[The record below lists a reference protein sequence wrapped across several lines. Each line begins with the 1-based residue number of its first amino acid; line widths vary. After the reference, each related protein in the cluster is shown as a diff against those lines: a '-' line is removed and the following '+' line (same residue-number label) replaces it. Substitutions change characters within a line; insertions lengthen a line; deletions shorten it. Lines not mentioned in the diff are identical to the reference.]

1 LTPGIGGA
9 RERPPPS
16 ILDHGGSL
24 IPDVEELTA
33 AIGATLRSAISLA
46 EREILAAGENVAS
59 ILTDCQGQVADLD
72 LLSREFV
79 EGSPSQDGL
88 GPLAER
94 LLDTLSETPRLF
106 ESVGREAGRISQI
119 AGEAHRDTRQIL
131 DLAATIGKIS
141 NRSKLL
147 ALNTRIEASR
157 EESNKEVL
165 AVLAHEM
172 RALSDEILGAT
183 AEMELLGQ
191 ALTTSLPTV
200 SSGAAD
206 VARSCIAHTGSL
218 TGTVAPFRTA
228 YESARES
235 LGTALASTK
244 TRAERIR
251 QEYTAILQHLQFQDR
266 VAQQL
271 AAAQEKVE
279 FMARTLREVIALAE
293 TDPQHPQLAA
303 AILQLCEKR
312 VMAAARTPAPS
323 PAPQD
328 DGAEGEIRFL

>member
-1 LTPGIGGA
+1 VP
-9 RERPPPS
+9 E
-16 ILDHGGSL
+16 
-24 IPDVEELTA
+24 VEELTA
-33 AIGATLRSAISLA
+33 AIGATLRDAIALA
-46 EREILAAGENVAS
+46 EREILAAGQNMAS
-59 ILTDCQGQVADLD
+59 MLADCQGQMTDLD

-94 LLDTLSETPRLF
+94 LLDTLAETPRLF
-106 ESVGREAGRISQI
+106 ESVGLEAGRISQI
-119 AGEAHRDTRQIL
+119 AGEAHRDTREIL
-131 DLAATIGKIS
+131 ELAAAIGKIS

-157 EESNKEVL
+157 KESNKEVL

-183 AEMELLGQ
+183 AEMEQLGQ
-191 ALTTSLPTV
+191 TLTTSLPSV
-200 SSGAAD
+200 SSGAAA
-206 VARSCIAHTGSL
+206 VALSCGAHTGSL

-228 YESARES
+228 YQRARQSVE
-235 LGTALASTK
+235 TALANTK

-271 AAAQEKVE
+271 GTAQEKVD
-279 FMARTLREVIALAE
+279 FLALTLREVIALAE
-293 TDPQHPQLAA
+293 NDPHDPDLAT

-312 VMAAARTPAPS
+312 MAAAPRPAAPS
-323 PAPQD
+323 SRPLD
-328 DGAEGEIRFL
+328 DGTAGEIKFL